1 MFSIRLFSL
10 GSFSRAAFINEE
22 PGESPEGHGEQNID
36 SMEYIH
42 AVRGGSLAK
51 THQRRNPEHEPTN
64 DDAGNPQG
72 LFHGVKRITSERDAA
87 QDAEGDP
94 AAEPDVATVPSVL
107 LRLRTGTHNLVE
119 K

>member
-1 MFSIRLFSL
+1 MIRLFSL
-10 GSFSRAAFINEE
+10 GSLARSPFIDKE

-64 DDAGNPQG
+64 DHAGNPQG
-72 LFHGVKRITSERDAA
+72 LFHGVDRTTSERDAA

-94 AAEPDVATVPSVL
+94 AAEPHIATVLSGF
-107 LRLRTGTHNLVE
+107 LRLRTGAHDLVE